1 MQSNTQIWRI
11 TFLYFAFGFTW
22 IFVSDRILHLIS
34 PGAELAL
41 QTYKGWIYIFGTTLM
56 LFLLLKASQKKLV
69 ISNNKIA
76 LKDRV
81 IAQTE
86 EEKKKLQ
93 SLSDELKEANEEL
106 QAFNYSV
113 SHDLKSPLRVM
124 QGYAEILNKKYRDK
138 MPEEDA
144 KLLENISASAKRMNI
159 LTGNLLKFSSSAK
172 VEMRYEMVDMQKLFE
187 DCISECKALYPD
199 AKYEVNVFPVPA
211 TRADKGL
218 MLQVVS
224 NLVSNAF
231 KYSSKTHTPN
241 IEIGTVIDGKANV
254 YYVKDN
260 GAGFDP
266 SFKRKLFEPFSRW
279 HSNADYEGSGIG
291 LAIAERIV
299 NRHHGEIWAE
309 SKVGEGSTFYFSL
322 PLNINEA

>member
-11 TFLYFAFGFTW
+11 TFLYFTFGFTW
-22 IFVSDRILHLIS
+22 IFVSDKFLHLIA
-34 PGAELAL
+34 PGVEVTL
-41 QTYKGWIYIFGTTLM
+41 QTYKGWIYIVGTTLM

-93 SLSDELKEANEEL
+93 QLSEELKEANEEL
-106 QAFNYSV
+106 QAFNYSI

-124 QGYAEILNKKYRDK
+124 QGYAEILNKKYGEK
-138 MPEEDA
+138 LEEEDE
-144 KLLENISASAKRMNI
+144 KLLAHISASAKRMNI
-159 LTGNLLKFSSSAK
+159 LTGNLLKLSSSLR
-172 VEMRYEMVDMQKLFE
+172 VDLQYEMVDMQQLFE
-187 DCISECKALYPD
+187 ACANECRLSYPD
-199 AKYEVNVFPVPA
+199 TLFDVQVFPMPA

-218 MLQVVS
+218 IMQVIS

-231 KYSSKTHTPN
+231 KYSANSKAPA
-241 IEIGTVIDGKANV
+241 IEIGTVIDGKANI

-260 GAGFDP
+260 GIGFDA
-266 SFKRKLFEPFSRW
+266 SFNKEMFKPFTRW
-279 HSNADYEGSGIG
+279 QNSVEFEGSGVG

-299 NRHHGEIWAE
+299 SRHNGEIWAE

-322 PLNINEA
+322 PLNSN

>member
-1 MQSNTQIWRI
+1 MQSNTHIWRI

-34 PGAELAL
+34 PGAEVAA

-86 EEKKKLQ
+86 EEKEQLKR
-93 SLSDELKEANEEL
+93 LSDELKDANEEL

-113 SHDLKSPLRVM
+113 SHDLKAPLRVI
-124 QGYAEILNKKYRDK
+124 QGYCEILQKHNRGKLSA
-138 MPEEDA
+138 EDD
-144 KLLENISASAKRMNI
+144 KLLSSICSSAKRMNE

-172 VEMRYEMVDMQKLFE
+172 VEMQPEMVDMQKLFE
-187 DCISECKALYPD
+187 DSVAENRALYPHTD
-199 AKYEVNVFPVPA
+199 FKVDIFPMPV
-211 TRADKGL
+211 TRADRGL
-218 MLQVVS
+218 IAQVVG

-231 KYSSKTHTPN
+231 KYSASKGDASV
-241 IEIGTVIDGKANV
+241 EIGTVIDSKANI

-260 GAGFDP
+260 GVGFDK
-266 SFKRKLFEPFSRW
+266 SFNKDLFKPFTRW
-279 HSNADYEGSGIG
+279 HSSSQFEGSGVG

-299 NRHHGEIWAE
+299 SRHHGEIWAE
-309 SKVGEGSTFYFSL
+309 SKTDEGSTFYFSV
-322 PLNINEA
+322 PLSSN

>member
-22 IFVSDRILHLIS
+22 IFVSDRLLHLIA
-34 PGAELAL
+34 PGIEVAA
-41 QTYKGWIYIFGTTLM
+41 QTYKGWIYIIGTTLM

-69 ISNNKIA
+69 ISDNKIA

-93 SLSDELKEANEEL
+93 DLSEELKEANEEL

-124 QGYAEILNKKYRDK
+124 QGYAEILNKKYSDK
-138 MPEEDA
+138 LEEEDA
-144 KLLENISASAKRMNI
+144 KMLAHISISAKRMNI

-172 VEMRYEMVDMQKLFE
+172 VEMQYEIVDMQRLFE
-187 DCISECKALYPD
+187 DSVNECKALYPD
-199 AKYEVNVFPVPA
+199 TAFDVNVFPMPA

-218 MLQVVS
+218 MIQVVS

-231 KYSSKTHTPN
+231 KYSARCHAPS

-260 GAGFDP
+260 GTGFNT
-266 SFKRKLFEPFSRW
+266 SFKKELFKPFTRW
-279 HSNADYEGSGIG
+279 HGEEYEGSGVG

-299 NRHHGEIWAE
+299 SRHNGEIWAE

-322 PLNINEA
+322 PLSSN